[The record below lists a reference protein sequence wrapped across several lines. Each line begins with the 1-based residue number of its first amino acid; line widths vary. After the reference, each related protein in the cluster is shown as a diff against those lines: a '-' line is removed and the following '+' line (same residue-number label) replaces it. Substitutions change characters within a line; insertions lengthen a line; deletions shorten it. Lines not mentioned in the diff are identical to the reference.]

1 MSCGRMKVRG
11 SLSLLQGISPTQ
23 GSNPGLPHRRW
34 ISHQLSHL
42 GSPFEM
48 PRIDKLIET
57 ERLGR
62 DLDSRPSR
70 GNCATS
76 LVPIHSVRHSCPGL
90 LYFPSLLPFPFFP
103 PYSCLLPSLPP
114 FFLCFKIFIFVYLF
128 IWLHQALSCGKWD
141 LVPRPGMEPSP
152 LLWEPR
158 ILATGSPGKSPFLC
172 F

>member
-42 GSPFEM
+42 GRPFEM

-70 GNCATS
+70 GNCAQALFQSTVYAIPAQGCCIFPPS
-76 LVPIHSVRHSCPGL
+76 
-90 LYFPSLLPFPFFP
+90 FPSPSSLLTPVSFH
-103 PYSCLLPSLPP
+103 PSLPS
-114 FFLCFKIFIFVYLF
+114 FFVLKYLF
-128 IWLHQALSCGKWD
+128 LFIYSFGCTK
-141 LVPRPGMEPSP
+141 
-152 LLWEPR
+152 LLAAASG
-158 ILATGSPGKSPFLC
+158 I
-172 F
+172 